1 VTTEQELKLAVLA
14 SVVVVVDAGNDVD
27 DAEAL
32 VVGVALV
39 DVGDEEGD
47 ELHAARR
54 TTVGTATTIPKRP

>member
-1 VTTEQELKLAVLA
+1 VTTEQELKLALVA
-14 SVVVVVDAGNDVD
+14 VVVVVDGEDVE

-54 TTVGTATTIPKRP
+54 MAMGTATTIPISP